1 MKKPRGS
8 AKTRGLMI
16 STPGREVSRIS
27 KLAPATVVDM
37 RGFPENRQSDDYNAF
52 FLKSML
58 RCSVIL
64 VTYNSGEAIG
74 PCLEALAREDCEI
87 IVVDNASQDGTV
99 RRVEEFVAWHE
110 LRLLANDRNLGF
122 AAAANHGAREAIGDV
137 LLLLNPDAIAE
148 PGAVTALLQCM
159 ESNEAAAAGGA
170 LFENDGKPVRGFAF
184 RRLPTLATLL
194 CEVLLV
200 NQLWPRNPVNRRYR
214 CLDADY
220 SKLQEVEQPAGA
232 CLAIRRKQWDELGG
246 FDEQF
251 FPVWFEDV
259 DLCKRLLERGGRI
272 VYCPSARF
280 RHSGA
285 HSVSKL
291 CFRDKQVFWYT
302 NMLRYARKHFSRG
315 QVRTLRAGIIAGM
328 LLRSAAA
335 LCGARQA
342 PLGETLAAYWTVI
355 REAR

>member
-1 MKKPRGS
+1 
-8 AKTRGLMI
+8 
-16 STPGREVSRIS
+16 
-27 KLAPATVVDM
+27 
-37 RGFPENRQSDDYNAF
+37 
-52 FLKSML
+52 ML
-58 RCSVIL
+58 RCSAII

-87 IVVDNASQDGTV
+87 IVVDNASQDETV

-122 AAAANHGAREAIGDV
+122 ACAANQGAREATGDL

-148 PGAVTALLQCM
+148 PGAVNALLQCM
-159 ESNEAAAAGGA
+159 ESNDAAVAGGA
-170 LFENDGKPVRGFAF
+170 LLENDGAPARGFAF

-194 CEVLLV
+194 CEAMLV

-220 SKLQEVEQPAGA
+220 SQPQEIEQPAGA
-232 CLAIRRKQWDELGG
+232 CLAITRKTWNELGG

-259 DLCKRLLERGGRI
+259 DFCKRLREQGEKIL
-272 VYCPSARF
+272 YCPEARF

-285 HSVSKL
+285 HSVGQLS
-291 CFRDKQVFWYT
+291 FRDKQVYWYG
-302 NMLRYARKHFSRG
+302 NMLRYARKHFLPR
-315 QVRTLRAGIIAGM
+315 QVVVLRLAIVAGM
-328 LLRSAAA
+328 LMRSVAA
-335 LCGARQA
+335 LFGVRQT
-342 PLGETLAAYWTVI
+342 PLAETLAAYRTAI
-355 REAR
+355 NLACGSGR